1 MVFPFVF
8 NLQKTSKLLI
18 FNLHKI
24 ENQLHCLIEMILAYN
39 LYGYE
44 NYIDADKKN
53 YINWFDRS
61 LRYLARS
68 FENYAF
74 IRFINN
80 KIQMRWFLN

>member
-44 NYIDADKKN
+44 NYIDADKKKL
-53 YINWFDRS
+53 Y
-61 LRYLARS
+61 
-68 FENYAF
+68 
-74 IRFINN
+74 
-80 KIQMRWFLN
+80 